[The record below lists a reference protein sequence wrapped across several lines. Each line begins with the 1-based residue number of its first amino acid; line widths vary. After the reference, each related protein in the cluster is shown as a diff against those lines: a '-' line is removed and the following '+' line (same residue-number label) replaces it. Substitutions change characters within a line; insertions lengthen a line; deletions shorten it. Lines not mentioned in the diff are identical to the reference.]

1 MELVPIKTCPKIK
14 DPCRHS
20 ADRYLGDQE
29 IGIME
34 DRHDFER
41 LRGFGNRLSDGL
53 TDGLTDRLTFAI
65 PELLLRL
72 NN

>member
-1 MELVPIKTCPKIK
+1 MM
-14 DPCRHS
+14 

-34 DRHDFER
+34 DRHNFER

-72 NN
+72 ND